1 MVILPLFPKPVS
13 GFTVSSFAPFF
24 IGVFFISVSPCFSIY
39 RLGLISNLVHIVCQT
54 RVRPDFA
61 LRLL

>member
-24 IGVFFISVSPCFSIY
+24 TGVFFISLSPCSAIY
-39 RLGLISNLVHIVCQT
+39 RLGLTSSLVHIVCQT
-54 RVRPDFA
+54 PGRPGFA
-61 LRLL
+61 LNLL